1 MFSGLSN
8 YLKKIL
14 PKRLFYRALLI
25 VAIPV
30 LVLQLV
36 ITIVFFDSL
45 WIKTNKGMTRTL
57 VNEISTFIEAYESEQ
72 ENKQELL
79 DLFSIFLDLNIEFTN
94 NEKLQNTDTER
105 WFSPIDR
112 TLRRELKSKF
122 GLNEYWFDTT
132 SYKELIDLRIK
143 YEDGYFKFLVP
154 KDRVASSSARIFA
167 LWITV
172 PAIIMVIISL
182 IFLKNQTR
190 PITNLARAAERFG
203 KGENIEE
210 FKPSGALEIRQAG
223 HEFDKMRKRIE
234 RHINQRT
241 EMLSGISHDLR
252 TPLTRMKLQL
262 AFIKDKETV
271 NKLTED
277 INEMEKMLNE
287 YLQFT
292 SSSYVEKDEM
302 FNLSELISEVIEKYN
317 NENISQNLFNGV
329 NNAFAEKAG
338 DGVNILTKEVDTL
351 PNIAKNYSEEN
362 VSWVAVGDENYGEG
376 SSREHA
382 AMEPRFRG
390 CKVVL
395 VKSFA
400 RIHEANL
407 KKQGILP
414 LVFEDK
420 NDYEKIEQFD
430 KMTIGS
436 LKDIAVDTP
445 VEIILEKENGETETI
460 EANHSLSEDQ
470 IAWFFAGSAL
480 NYIKSK

>member
-8 YLKKIL
+8 YLKKVL

-25 VAIPV
+25 VAVPV
-30 LVLQLV
+30 ITIQLI

-57 VNEISTFIEAYESEQ
+57 VNEISAFIEAYQNE
-72 ENKQELL
+72 ENDKQEVTN
-79 DLFSIFLDLNIEFTN
+79 LFSLFLDLNIELVVD
-94 NEKLQNTDTER
+94 EKLSDQNKER

-122 GLNEYWFDTT
+122 SPEIFWFNTT
-132 SYKELIDLRIK
+132 NYKELVDLRIK

-154 KDRVASSSARIFA
+154 KDRVTSTSARIFA

-203 KGENIEE
+203 KGEDIEE

-234 RHINQRT
+234 RHLNQRT

-262 AFIKDKETV
+262 AFLKDKDAV
-271 NKLTED
+271 DKLTDD

-302 FNLSELISEVIEKYN
+302 FNLSELIEEIIKKYN
-317 NENISQNLFNGV
+317 NKNISHNLIPRIYINGRKNLINRSLNNLIDNGLKYANKVEISLTKKNTNLFIIIDD
-329 NNAFAEKAG
+329 
-338 DGVNILTKEVDTL
+338 DGPGIPKKEH
-351 PNIAKNYSEEN
+351 EN
-362 VSWVAVGDENYGEG
+362 VFKPFYKMDKGRNDSKSSVGLGLSIASDII
-376 SSREHA
+376 
-382 AMEPRFRG
+382 
-390 CKVVL
+390 
-395 VKSFA
+395 KSHGGN
-400 RIHEANL
+400 I
-407 KKQGILP
+407 
-414 LVFEDK
+414 
-420 NDYEKIEQFD
+420 
-430 KMTIGS
+430 M
-436 LKDIAVDTP
+436 
-445 VEIILEKENGETETI
+445 LEKSKFNGLRVKI
-460 EANHSLSEDQ
+460 FLPV
-470 IAWFFAGSAL
+470 
-480 NYIKSK
+480 

>member
-8 YLKKIL
+8 YLKKVL

-25 VAIPV
+25 VAVPV
-30 LVLQLV
+30 ITIQLI

-57 VNEISTFIEAYESEQ
+57 VNEISAFVEAYQKE
-72 ENKQELL
+72 ENDKQEVTN
-79 DLFSIFLDLNIEFTN
+79 LFSLFLDLNIELVVD
-94 NEKLQNTDTER
+94 EKLSDQNKER

-122 GLNEYWFDTT
+122 SPEIFWFNTT
-132 SYKELIDLRIK
+132 NYKELVDLRIK

-154 KDRVASSSARIFA
+154 KDRVTSTSARIFA

-203 KGENIEE
+203 KGEDIEE

-234 RHINQRT
+234 RHLNQRT

-262 AFIKDKETV
+262 AFLKDKDAV
-271 NKLTED
+271 DKLTDD

-302 FNLSELISEVIEKYN
+302 FNLSELIEEIIKKYN
-317 NENISQNLFNGV
+317 NKNISHNLIPRIYINGRKNLINRSLNNLIDNGLKYANKVEISLTKKNTNLFIIIDD
-329 NNAFAEKAG
+329 
-338 DGVNILTKEVDTL
+338 DGPGIPKKEH
-351 PNIAKNYSEEN
+351 EN
-362 VSWVAVGDENYGEG
+362 VFKPFYKMDKGRNDSKSSVGLGLSIASDII
-376 SSREHA
+376 
-382 AMEPRFRG
+382 
-390 CKVVL
+390 
-395 VKSFA
+395 KSHGGN
-400 RIHEANL
+400 I
-407 KKQGILP
+407 
-414 LVFEDK
+414 
-420 NDYEKIEQFD
+420 
-430 KMTIGS
+430 M
-436 LKDIAVDTP
+436 
-445 VEIILEKENGETETI
+445 LEKSKFNGLRVKI
-460 EANHSLSEDQ
+460 FLP
-470 IAWFFAGSAL
+470 I
-480 NYIKSK
+480 